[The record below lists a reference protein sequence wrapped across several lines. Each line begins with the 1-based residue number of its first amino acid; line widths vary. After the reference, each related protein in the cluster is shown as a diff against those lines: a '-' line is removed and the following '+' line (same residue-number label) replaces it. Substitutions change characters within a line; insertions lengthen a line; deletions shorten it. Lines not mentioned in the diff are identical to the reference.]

1 VGRAVRLATFN
12 VQHGQRPGGVVDV
25 GLLARSCAAL
35 GADVLGLQEV
45 DVNLRRS
52 NDADTAAEVAAECG
66 MAFVFGEAIAI
77 RGGRY
82 GNALLVRGAIDDV
95 EVVALPDTEP
105 RAAIVARVVPDGGPA
120 LSVCVTHLG
129 LRGTGEAQLP
139 RVLDALRSRPGPR
152 VLLGDLNLD
161 PDVVARLA
169 GGFTRVE
176 SGPTWPAKTPRRT
189 IDHVLLDG
197 LTPTTAVVPAVP
209 VSDHRPLVVEVE
221 VVRSP

>member
-66 MAFVFGEAIAI
+66 MVFVFGEAIAI

-129 LRGTGEAQLP
+129 L
-139 RVLDALRSRPGPR
+139 
-152 VLLGDLNLD
+152 
-161 PDVVARLA
+161 A
-169 GGFTRVE
+169 GAFIRVE

-197 LTPTTAVVPAVP
+197 LIPTAAVAPAVP
-209 VSDHRPLVVEVE
+209 ISDHRPLVVEVE
-221 VVRSP
+221 VGLRSP